1 MELQTRYAR
10 SGDARLAYQVFGDGP
25 IDLVSFGGPAFH
37 IDVIWEYPGFARW
50 YERMAG
56 FARVLVYDRRGTGAS
71 DHLDGPLTLEGQMD
85 DLRAVIKAAGFDRP
99 AISAGGDAA
108 RISLLY
114 AATYPDEVRALSL
127 NGASASGADAIDE
140 TVREQILDIV
150 ESSWGEGRAGAILNP
165 SVASDPAYLR
175 WFAKMERTSM
185 SPGVARQFVEFSL
198 RSDVRAILGD
208 ITVPTVVIHR
218 RDDAFV
224 PVERARELAAGIP
237 GAKLV
242 LLDGVDTT
250 VFAGDVDAFADEVE
264 NFMTG
269 TRPVHEPDRV
279 LATVLFTDIV
289 DSTARA
295 AELGDTGWRRLLD
308 DHDRI
313 AREQVERERGRLVKG
328 TGDGVLATFDGPAR
342 AIRAA
347 RAMQREAGAI
357 GVSVRAGVH
366 TGEVELMGD
375 DLGGIAVHIGARI
388 SALAE
393 GGEVLVSST
402 VRELVIGS
410 QLEFADR
417 GAHELKGVPGE
428 WRVYALA
435 G

>member
-1 MELQTRYAR
+1 VELETRYAR
-10 SGDARLAYQVFGDGP
+10 SGDARLVYQVFGDGP
-25 IDLVSFGGPAFH
+25 IDLVSFGGPALH
-37 IDVIWEYPGFARW
+37 IDVLWEYPGFAHW

-71 DHLDGPLTLEGQMD
+71 DPLDGPLTLEGQMD

-108 RISLLY
+108 RIALLY
-114 AATYPDEVRALSL
+114 AATYPDEVRARSL
-127 NGASASGADAIDE
+127 NGASASGAHSLDE
-140 TVREQILDIV
+140 AVREQVLDLV
-150 ESSWGEGRAGAILNP
+150 EASWGEGRTGPLINP
-165 SVASDPAYLR
+165 SLAGDQVYLR

-198 RSDVRAILGD
+198 RSDVRSILD
-208 ITVPTVVIHR
+208 QIRVPTVVIHR

-224 PVERARELAAGIP
+224 PVERARELAERIP

-242 LLDGVDTT
+242 LLDGIDNT
-250 VFAGDVDAFADEVE
+250 VFGADVDAYADEVE
-264 NFMTG
+264 EFLTG
-269 TRPVHEPDRV
+269 TRPAREPERV
-279 LATVLFTDIV
+279 LTTVLFTDIV

-295 AELGDTGWRRLLD
+295 AELGDSGWHRLLD

-313 AREQVERERGRLVKG
+313 AREEVERERGRLVKG
-328 TGDGVLATFDGPAR
+328 LGDGVLATFDGPAR
-342 AIRAA
+342 AIKAA
-347 RAMQREAGAI
+347 RAMQRAAGAI

-402 VRELVIGS
+402 VRELVTGS

-428 WRVYALA
+428 WRVYALTS
-435 G
+435 

>member
-1 MELQTRYAR
+1 VELQTRYAR

-25 IDLVSFGGPAFH
+25 IDLVSYGGPALH
-37 IDVIWEYPGFARW
+37 LDVIWEYPGSARW

-56 FARVLVYDRRGTGAS
+56 FARVLVYDRRGTGMS
-71 DHLDGPLTLEGQMD
+71 DPLDGPLTLEGQMD

-108 RISLLY
+108 RIAMLY

-127 NGASASGADAIDE
+127 NGASASGVDAIDE
-140 TVREQILDIV
+140 AVREQILDFV
-150 ESSWGEGRAGAILNP
+150 ESSWGEGRTGPLMNP
-165 SVASDPAYLR
+165 SHANDQVYLR
-175 WFAKMERTSM
+175 WMAKVERTSM
-185 SPGVARQFVEFSL
+185 SPAVARRFVEFSL

-208 ITVPTVVIHR
+208 IRVPTAVIHR
-218 RDDAFV
+218 RNDAFI
-224 PVERARELAAGIP
+224 PVERARELAERIP

-242 LLDGVDTT
+242 LLDGVDTM

-264 NFMTG
+264 AFLTG
-269 TRPVHEPDRV
+269 TRPAREPDRV
-279 LATVLFTDIV
+279 LTTVLFTDIV

-295 AELGDTGWRRLLD
+295 AKLGDSRWRRLLD

-313 AREQVERERGRLVKG
+313 AREEVERERGRWVKG

-347 RAMQREAGAI
+347 QAIERATDAV

-428 WRVYALA
+428 WRVYALVS
-435 G
+435 

>member
-10 SGDARLAYQVFGDGP
+10 NGDARLVYQVFGDGP
-25 IDLVSFGGPAFH
+25 IDLVSFGGPALH
-37 IDVIWEYPGFARW
+37 IDVLWEYPGMAHW

-71 DHLDGPLTLEGQMD
+71 DPLDGPLTLEGQMD
-85 DLRAVIKAAGFDRP
+85 DLRAVIQAAGFDRP
-99 AISAGGDAA
+99 AISVGGDAA
-108 RISLLY
+108 RIVLLY

-127 NGASASGADAIDE
+127 NGASASGADSLDE
-140 TVREQILDIV
+140 TMREQILDVV
-150 ESSWGEGRAGAILNP
+150 ESSWGEGRAGPLINP
-165 SVASDPAYLR
+165 SLATDQVYLR
-175 WFAKMERTSM
+175 WFAKLERTSM
-185 SPGVARQFVEFSL
+185 SPGVARRFVEFSL
-198 RSDVRAILGD
+198 RSDVRAILGN
-208 ITVPTVVIHR
+208 IRVPTLVIHR

-224 PVERARELAAGIP
+224 PADRARELAAAIP

-242 LLDGVDTT
+242 LLDGVDNT
-250 VFAGDVDAFADEVE
+250 VFAGDVDAYADEVE
-264 NFMTG
+264 EFLTG
-269 TRPVHEPDRV
+269 SRPARDPERV
-279 LATVLFTDIV
+279 LTTVLFTDIV

-295 AELGDTGWRRLLD
+295 AELGDSVWRRLVD

-313 AREQVERERGRLVKG
+313 AREEVQRERGRLVKG
-328 TGDGVLATFDGPAR
+328 LGDGVLATFDGPAR

-388 SALAE
+388 SALAD

-410 QLEFADR
+410 QLQFADR

-428 WRVYALA
+428 WRVYALT